1 MLHGL
6 RDTASGSNVPSNRA
20 WVFSSPDSILW
31 KAGSPAYDFGNH
43 LGGRVLFDGLNDFK
57 NVIAPRRLE
66 GRIRPVRTC
75 DQEVVESQ
83 WFDRS
88 MLGVTL

>member
-1 MLHGL
+1 MISE
-6 RDTASGSNVPSNRA
+6 TA
-20 WVFSSPDSILW
+20 
-31 KAGSPAYDFGNH
+31 

-75 DQEVVESQ
+75 DQEALNPNGLTALCSAL
-83 WFDRS
+83 RS
-88 MLGVTL
+88 K